1 MDNIDNGGIRPEEAA
16 PRKSR
21 FRTKYAKIGFIAFLV
36 VAGSILFYFSFFKD
50 RTLFAFIGKIM
61 DKLTPFAIGAVLA
74 YLLKPI
80 CQVFEKWTASW
91 FSRMKNA
98 KKAAKLSQNV
108 SIFFTILVFL
118 LLIYVFINAV
128 IPQVA
133 DSIKVLVTTMPGNFE
148 KASDWLIKVTKDTF
162 LEETVNDFTVN
173 GMVKIEEW
181 LNKLLTND
189 WNKLLSGLTVGVK
202 SVFSVLYNV
211 LIGFVACVYILG
223 QRRKLA
229 AQGKMLV
236 YSIFNDKW
244 AEKVMD
250 EVQYVDKMFSGFI
263 NGKIIDSIIIGLLTF
278 CVTSIFR
285 IPYAMLISVIVGIT
299 NIIPFFGPW
308 IGAIPSAFI
317 VLMVSPVKCLYFII
331 IIIVIQQLD
340 GNIIGPK
347 ILGNTTGLSSFWV
360 LFSIVFFGGMFG
372 FMGML
377 LGVPLFAVLYDIVK
391 RLVKHGLSKHD
402 HSELFIEYEDR
413 VRLEEEEKKR
423 DKKHLRNP
431 FKKIHFRRKKR

>member
-1 MDNIDNGGIRPEEAA
+1 MDNNEVKTGEAS
-16 PRKSR
+16 PRKSH
-21 FRTKYAKIGFIAFLV
+21 FRTKYSKIGFVAFCV

-50 RTLFAFIGKIM
+50 RTLFDFIKKIM

-80 CQVFEKWTASW
+80 CHVFEKWTGRW
-91 FSRMKNA
+91 FCKMKNTRR
-98 KKAAKLSQNV
+98 AAKLSQNI
-108 SIFFTILVFL
+108 SIFLALVVFV
-118 LLIYVFINAV
+118 LLIYVLINAV
-128 IPQVA
+128 IPQVT
-133 DSIKVLVTTMPGNFE
+133 DSVKVLVTTLPDNFE
-148 KASDWLIKVTKDTF
+148 KAADWLIAVTRETF
-162 LEETVNDFTVN
+162 LEETVDNFTTD

-181 LNKLLTND
+181 LSNFLSNDWSKLLN
-189 WNKLLSGLTVGVK
+189 GLTSGVK

-211 LIGFVACVYILG
+211 LIGLVACVYILG
-223 QRRKLA
+223 QRHKLA
-229 AQGKMLV
+229 KQGKMII

-250 EVQYVDKMFSGFI
+250 EIAYIDKMFSGFI

-278 CVTSIFR
+278 AVTSIFR
-285 IPYAMLISVIVGIT
+285 IPYAMLISVIVGVT

-317 VLMVSPVKCLYFII
+317 ILMVSPVKCLTFII
-331 IIIVIQQLD
+331 IIVVIQQLD
-340 GNIIGPK
+340 GNVIGPK

-377 LGVPLFAVLYDIVK
+377 LGVPLFAVGYDIIK
-391 RLVKHGLSKHD
+391 RLVRHGLARRK
-402 HSELFIEYEDR
+402 HSELLIEYEDQAKR
-413 VRLEEEEKKR
+413 EEEQIAAEKANRQLKL
-423 DKKHLRNP
+423 KKFS
-431 FKKIHFRRKKR
+431 FKKKKK